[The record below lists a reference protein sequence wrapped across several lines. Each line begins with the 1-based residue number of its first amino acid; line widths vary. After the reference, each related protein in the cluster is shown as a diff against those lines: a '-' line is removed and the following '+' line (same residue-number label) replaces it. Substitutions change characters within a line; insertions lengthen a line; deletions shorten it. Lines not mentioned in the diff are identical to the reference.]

1 MLHPAMPKSTSFT
14 RAKRSTSR
22 STTGLAIKGGKP
34 ACTGRWSAWP
44 VFDKSER
51 RQLLAVLESG
61 QWWYGA
67 KVREFEAAFAAFHT
81 ARFGVSCTNGTAAI
95 EMALRG
101 LGVLPGDEVIVP
113 PYTFIAT
120 ASSVVTVGA
129 IPVFADIQPDTLCL
143 DPEDVER
150 KITRRTKAI
159 IPVHVAGY
167 VADMDRL
174 NRIARK
180 HKLRVLE
187 DAAHSWGSQWKGR
200 GTGTLGDAGTF
211 SFQVSKNITA
221 GEGGIMVTNDEA
233 LADLCRSYSHCG
245 RRKGSAWYDHDY
257 LGSNLRMTEFQ
268 AAILLAQ
275 LARLEKQTLRR
286 QASAR
291 ILDGELRGLP
301 GIQLLAPEPRMTRR
315 SYHMYIFRVDERA
328 LGISR
333 DRFIQALEAEGVP
346 ASKGWYRP
354 IYGNGVFQ
362 NAHRGPA
369 NGISAPLFGRGVNYT
384 HVYCPVCEQ
393 VCRDAVW
400 IPQNVLLAE
409 AAQIRAV
416 ARAIQKIVA
425 GAGQLR

>member
-1 MLHPAMPKSTSFT
+1 MTKGAPT
-14 RAKRSTSR
+14 RQTKTKGIRQFSK
-22 STTGLAIKGGKP
+22 LAINGGKP
-34 ACTGRWSAWP
+34 VCSAKWLTWP
-44 VFDKSER
+44 VFDNAER
-51 RQLLAVLESG
+51 KQLLAVFESG
-61 QWWYGA
+61 KWWYGE
-67 KVREFEAAFAAFHT
+67 KVRQFEAEFAAFHT
-81 ARFGVSCTNGTAAI
+81 ARFGVSCTNGTTAI

-113 PYTFIAT
+113 PYTFIAS
-120 ASSVVTVGA
+120 ASAVVTVGA
-129 IPVFADIQPDTLCL
+129 IPVFADILPDTLCI
-143 DPEDVER
+143 DPDDVER
-150 KITRRTKAI
+150 KVTSRTRAI

-174 NRIARK
+174 NKIARK

-187 DAAHSWGSQWKGR
+187 DAAHSWGSRWKGQ
-200 GTGTLGDAGTF
+200 GTGTLGEAGTF
-211 SFQVSKNITA
+211 SFQVTKNITA
-221 GEGGIMVTNDEA
+221 GEGGIMVTNNEA

-275 LARLEKQTLRR
+275 LGRLEKQTLRR
-286 QASAR
+286 QANAQ
-291 ILDGELRGLP
+291 ILDRELRGLP

-315 SYHMYIFRVDERA
+315 SYHMYIFRVDEGK

-333 DRFIQALEAEGVP
+333 DRFIEALEAEGVP

-369 NGISAPLFGRGVNYT
+369 NGISGPMYGKGVNYADV
-384 HVYCPVCEQ
+384 HCPVCEQ

-400 IPQNVLLAE
+400 IPQNVLLSDPSN
-409 AAQIRAV
+409 IRLV
-416 ARAIQKIVA
+416 ARAIQKVVT
-425 GAGQLR
+425 GSDQLR